1 MTSIRFKNKELFG
14 DNFDA
19 YKIKAEG
26 NIMELLIKNKI
37 NKNGNV
43 STGSLSELWSYIYIL
58 FLFNK
63 QNEIFKQMK
72 SVRGPLRIK
81 GNAKRFI
88 QVVLEY
94 TNEDKI
100 SEKVLIKFIN
110 KIVTTHKLNNPILQL
125 VKTNASS
132 ITKLPSKSNIMQQA
146 KLITPPNN
154 PIPIVQ
160 EPKIKQPSILK
171 QQTLI
176 PQMDKSNV
184 DDIKDIIDFKGDD
197 MKRLADIIKKE
208 LKKNKLIDELVEQSK
223 HKIESL
229 EKSINPL
236 KDRIYYLESDNKK
249 LENTNRDLEKLKMFA
264 QKETSTTSNDIN
276 EIITILKAQLVK
288 QKIKTP
294 IKEDCSTDLNNFKQN
309 LRTTLSINIL
319 SKICI
324 VKIIADILNE
334 KNSRIMCDK
343 NSDISEQKEKF
354 DKLPESRKEKYKN
367 IFNKN
372 KKFIFDYRDY
382 YVALLAEE
390 NIECKKLPAIKQE
403 YAKQIIHLDEIF
415 RDFSNI
421 NEDLLGSVRVYIK
434 LRKFINGID
443 SEYEKKL
450 VNIEFNDNTKI
461 TMKCNNV
468 NFNGNFFGTF
478 DENFKNADLYTGAL
492 NTKPNKLIISNKDIK
507 PFGLK
512 KSFDQ
517 LLDGYSISILT
528 FNF

>member
-88 QVVLEY
+88 HVVLEY

-249 LENTNRDLEKLKMFA
+249 LENTNRDLEKLKCLH
-264 QKETSTTSNDIN
+264 KKRH
-276 EIITILKAQLVK
+276 LQL
-288 QKIKTP
+288 Q
-294 IKEDCSTDLNNFKQN
+294 
-309 LRTTLSINIL
+309 
-319 SKICI
+319 
-324 VKIIADILNE
+324 
-334 KNSRIMCDK
+334 M
-343 NSDISEQKEKF
+343 ISM
-354 DKLPESRKEKYKN
+354 KLLQS
-367 IFNKN
+367 
-372 KKFIFDYRDY
+372 
-382 YVALLAEE
+382 
-390 NIECKKLPAIKQE
+390 
-403 YAKQIIHLDEIF
+403 
-415 RDFSNI
+415 
-421 NEDLLGSVRVYIK
+421 
-434 LRKFINGID
+434 
-443 SEYEKKL
+443 
-450 VNIEFNDNTKI
+450 
-461 TMKCNNV
+461 
-468 NFNGNFFGTF
+468 
-478 DENFKNADLYTGAL
+478 
-492 NTKPNKLIISNKDIK
+492 
-507 PFGLK
+507 
-512 KSFDQ
+512 
-517 LLDGYSISILT
+517 
-528 FNF
+528 